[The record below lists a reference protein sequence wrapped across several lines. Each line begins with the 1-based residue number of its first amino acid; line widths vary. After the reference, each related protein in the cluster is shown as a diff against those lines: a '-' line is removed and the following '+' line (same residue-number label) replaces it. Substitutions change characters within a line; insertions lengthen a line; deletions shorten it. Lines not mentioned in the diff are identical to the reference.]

1 MLMREDVLLGKIA
14 EVKKDL
20 IELEQQ
26 LLLQRDVIVGQN
38 TREVMLSMKNKRLE
52 EENEALKLRV
62 ATLTRLRLNERMADQ
77 LIGINDRQ
85 LIWK

>member
-14 EVKKDL
+14 EIKKDL

-26 LLLQRDVIVGQN
+26 LLLQRDVIAGQN

>member
-26 LLLQRDVIVGQN
+26 LLAQRHVIAIQAN
-38 TREVMLSMKNKRLE
+38 HNKQLV
-52 EENEALKLRV
+52 EENEALK
-62 ATLTRLRLNERMADQ
+62 TRITAMNKVQVNERIMKQ
-77 LIGINDRQ
+77 LTGINQRRSP
-85 LIWK
+85 LE

>member
-1 MLMREDVLLGKIA
+1 MLMREDVLLGKIT
-14 EVKKDL
+14 EIKKDL

>member
-14 EVKKDL
+14 EIKKDL

-26 LLLQRDVIVGQN
+26 LLLQRDVIAGQN

-52 EENEALKLRV
+52 EENEALKLRM
-62 ATLTRLRLNERMADQ
+62 ATLTRLRLNERIADQ

>member
-26 LLLQRDVIVGQN
+26 LLAQRHVIAIQADH
-38 TREVMLSMKNKRLE
+38 NKQLV
-52 EENEALKLRV
+52 EENEALKLRI
-62 ATLTRLRLNERMADQ
+62 ATLTRLRLNERINDQ
-77 LIGINDRQ
+77 LIGIHNRQ
-85 LIWK
+85 SIWK

>member
-26 LLLQRDVIVGQN
+26 LLAQRHVIAIQAN
-38 TREVMLSMKNKRLE
+38 HNKQLV
-52 EENEALKLRV
+52 EENEALKLRI
-62 ATLTRLRLNERMADQ
+62 ATLTRLRLNERINDQ
-77 LIGINDRQ
+77 LIGIHNRQ
-85 LIWK
+85 SIWK

>member
-26 LLLQRDVIVGQN
+26 LLAQRHVIAIQVN
-38 TREVMLSMKNKRLE
+38 HNKQLM
-52 EENEALKLRV
+52 EENEALK
-62 ATLTRLRLNERMADQ
+62 TRITAMNKVQVNERIMKQ
-77 LIGINDRQ
+77 LTGINQRRSP
-85 LIWK
+85 LE

>member
-26 LLLQRDVIVGQN
+26 LLAQRHVIAIQAN
-38 TREVMLSMKNKRLE
+38 HNKRLI
-52 EENEALKLRV
+52 EENEALK
-62 ATLTRLRLNERMADQ
+62 TRITAMNKVQVNERIMKQ
-77 LIGINDRQ
+77 LTGINQRRS
-85 LIWK
+85 LLE